1 MFSRLYGVLLPFLV
15 SFLLAYVLDPVVG
28 LLQTKCHVRNRALAV
43 CLTLL
48 LAVGLVA
55 GAVAALRKPVAEQVN
70 KAWAGFQA
78 YIADFNIND
87 YVSAETQEKL
97 LTWTE
102 EWSFEKAL
110 ANPELTTSIKELLP
124 KIGNWITGGLSW
136 MSELLVVF
144 IGFMYLI
151 FLMID
156 MPNIR
161 ANYRHYIPRKIRPQV
176 VTLMGDIDR
185 NMNAYFR
192 GQAMVATCVGVLFAI
207 GFTITGMPMGIA
219 MGLIIG
225 LLNMV
230 PYMQALGIPPCIVLC
245 LIQSAQNGQPV
256 WLTLTMMALVFIV
269 VQSIQDLILT
279 PKIMGDVTGMSP
291 AAILL
296 SLSIWGAIF
305 GVIGMIIALP
315 ITTLIISYYDR
326 YIANR
331 GVSSR
336 AHQDNYRGRIRID
349 RPMGSK

>member
-1 MFSRLYGVLLPFLV
+1 MFSRLYGVLLPFFV
-15 SFLLAYVLDPVVG
+15 SFLLAYVLDPIVVFI
-28 LLQTKCHVRNRALAV
+28 QTKCRVRNRALAV
-43 CLTLL
+43 VITLV
-48 LAVGLVA
+48 LAVGIVV
-55 GAVAALRKPVAEQVN
+55 GAIAALRKPVMDQVN
-70 KAWAGFQA
+70 TAWAGFQN
-78 YIADFNIND
+78 YIATFDINQ
-87 YVSAETQEKL
+87 YMSAETQEKL
-97 LTWTE
+97 LQWQE
-102 EWSFEKAL
+102 EWDWKSVL
-110 ANPELTTSIKELLP
+110 ANPELTSSIKELLP

-156 MPNIR
+156 FPNIR
-161 ANYRHYIPRKIRPQV
+161 ANYSKYIPRKIRPRV
-176 VTLMGDIDR
+176 VTMMGDIDR

-245 LIQSAQNGQPV
+245 LIQSAQTGQPV
-256 WLTLTMMALVFIV
+256 WLTLLLMAVVFIV
-269 VQSIQDLILT
+269 VQSIQDMVLT
-279 PKIMGDVTGMSP
+279 PKIMGNVTGMSP

-296 SLSIWGAIF
+296 SLSIWGAIC

-331 GVSSR
+331 GVASR
-336 AHQDNYRGRIRID
+336 AHQDDYRGRIRK
-349 RPMGSK
+349 PKST

>member
-1 MFSRLYGVLLPFLV
+1 MFSRLYGVLLPFFV
-15 SFLLAYVLDPVVG
+15 SFLLAYVLDPIVVFI
-28 LLQTKCHVRNRALAV
+28 QTKCRVRNRALAV
-43 CLTLL
+43 VITLV
-48 LAVGLVA
+48 LAVGIVV
-55 GAVAALRKPVAEQVN
+55 GAIAALRKPVMDQVN
-70 KAWAGFQA
+70 TAWAGFQN
-78 YIADFNIND
+78 YIATFDINQ
-87 YVSAETQEKL
+87 YMSAETQEKL
-97 LTWTE
+97 LQWQE
-102 EWSFEKAL
+102 EWDWKSVL

-156 MPNIR
+156 FPNIR
-161 ANYRHYIPRKIRPQV
+161 ANYSKYIPRKIRPRV
-176 VTLMGDIDR
+176 VTMMGDIDR

-245 LIQSAQNGQPV
+245 LIQSAQTGQPV
-256 WLTLTMMALVFIV
+256 WLTLLLMVVVFIV
-269 VQSIQDLILT
+269 VQSIQDMVLT
-279 PKIMGDVTGMSP
+279 PKIMGNVTGMSP

-296 SLSIWGAIF
+296 SLSIWGAIC

-331 GVSSR
+331 GVASR
-336 AHQDNYRGRIRID
+336 AHQDDYRGRIRK
-349 RPMGSK
+349 SK

>member
-1 MFSRLYGVLLPFLV
+1 MFSRLYGVLLPFFV
-15 SFLLAYVLDPVVG
+15 SFLLAYVLDPIVVFI
-28 LLQTKCHVRNRALAV
+28 QTKCRVRNRALAV
-43 CLTLL
+43 VVTLV
-48 LAVGLVA
+48 LAIGIVVGA
-55 GAVAALRKPVAEQVN
+55 IAALRKPVMDQVN
-70 KAWAGFQA
+70 TAWVGFQN
-78 YIADFNIND
+78 YIATFDINQ
-87 YVSAETQEKL
+87 YMSAETQEKL
-97 LTWTE
+97 LQWQE
-102 EWSFEKAL
+102 EWDWKSLL

-136 MSELLVVF
+136 MSELVVVF

-156 MPNIR
+156 FPNIR
-161 ANYRHYIPRKIRPQV
+161 ANYSKFIPRKIRPRV

-245 LIQSAQNGQPV
+245 LIQSAQTGQPV
-256 WLTLTMMALVFIV
+256 WLTLLLMAIVFIV
-269 VQSIQDLILT
+269 VQSIQDMVLT
-279 PKIMGDVTGMSP
+279 PKIMGNVTGMSP

-296 SLSIWGAIF
+296 SLSIWGALC

-336 AHQDNYRGRIRID
+336 AYQDDYRGRIRK
-349 RPMGSK
+349 SK

>member
-1 MFSRLYGVLLPFLV
+1 MFSRLYGVLLPFFV
-15 SFLLAYVLDPVVG
+15 SFLLAYVLDPIVVFI
-28 LLQTKCHVRNRALAV
+28 QTKCRVRNRALAV
-43 CLTLL
+43 VITLV
-48 LAVGLVA
+48 LAVGIVV
-55 GAVAALRKPVAEQVN
+55 GAIAALRKPVMDQVN
-70 KAWAGFQA
+70 TAWAGFQN
-78 YIADFNIND
+78 YIATFDINQ
-87 YVSAETQEKL
+87 YMSAETQEKL
-97 LTWTE
+97 LQWQE
-102 EWSFEKAL
+102 EWDWKSVL

-156 MPNIR
+156 FPNIR
-161 ANYRHYIPRKIRPQV
+161 ANYSKYIPRKIRPRV
-176 VTLMGDIDR
+176 VTMMGDIDR

-245 LIQSAQNGQPV
+245 LIQSAQTGQPV
-256 WLTLTMMALVFIV
+256 WLTLLLMAVVFIV
-269 VQSIQDLILT
+269 VQSIQDMVLT
-279 PKIMGDVTGMSP
+279 PKIMGNVTGMSP

-296 SLSIWGAIF
+296 SLSIWGAIC

-331 GVSSR
+331 GVASR
-336 AHQDNYRGRIRID
+336 AHQDDYRGRIRK
-349 RPMGSK
+349 PKST

>member
-1 MFSRLYGVLLPFLV
+1 MFSRLYGVLLPFFV
-15 SFLLAYVLDPVVG
+15 SFLLAYVLDPIVVFI
-28 LLQTKCHVRNRALAV
+28 QTKCRVRNRALAV
-43 CLTLL
+43 VITLA
-48 LAVGLVA
+48 LAVGIVV
-55 GAVAALRKPVAEQVN
+55 GAIAALRKPVMDQVN
-70 KAWAGFQA
+70 TAWAGFQN
-78 YIADFNIND
+78 YIATFDINQ
-87 YVSAETQEKL
+87 YMSAETQEKL
-97 LTWTE
+97 LQWQE
-102 EWSFEKAL
+102 EWDWKSVL

-156 MPNIR
+156 FPNIR
-161 ANYRHYIPRKIRPQV
+161 ANYSKYIPRKIRPRV

-192 GQAMVATCVGVLFAI
+192 GQAMIATCVGVLFAI

-245 LIQSAQNGQPV
+245 LIQSAQTGQPV
-256 WLTLTMMALVFIV
+256 WLTLLLMAVVFIV
-269 VQSIQDLILT
+269 VQSIQDMVLT
-279 PKIMGDVTGMSP
+279 PKIMGNVTGMSP

-296 SLSIWGAIF
+296 SLSIWGAIC

-331 GVSSR
+331 GVASR
-336 AHQDNYRGRIRID
+336 AHQDDYRGRIRK
-349 RPMGSK
+349 SK

>member
-1 MFSRLYGVLLPFLV
+1 MFSRLYGVLLPFFV
-15 SFLLAYVLDPVVG
+15 SFLLAYVLDPIVVFI
-28 LLQTKCHVRNRALAV
+28 QTKCRVRNRALAV
-43 CLTLL
+43 VITLV
-48 LAVGLVA
+48 LAVGIVV
-55 GAVAALRKPVAEQVN
+55 GAIAALRKPVMDQVN
-70 KAWAGFQA
+70 TAWAGFQN
-78 YIADFNIND
+78 YIATFDINQ
-87 YVSAETQEKL
+87 YMSAETQEKL
-97 LTWTE
+97 LQWKE
-102 EWSFEKAL
+102 EWDWKSVL

-156 MPNIR
+156 FPNIR
-161 ANYRHYIPRKIRPQV
+161 ANYSKYIPRKIRPRV

-207 GFTITGMPMGIA
+207 GFTIIGMPMGIA

-245 LIQSAQNGQPV
+245 LIQSAQTGQPV
-256 WLTLTMMALVFIV
+256 WLTLLLMAVVFIV
-269 VQSIQDLILT
+269 VQSIQDMVLT
-279 PKIMGDVTGMSP
+279 PKIMGNVTGMSP

-296 SLSIWGAIF
+296 SLSIWGAIC

-331 GVSSR
+331 GVASR
-336 AHQDNYRGRIRID
+336 AHQDDYRGRIRK
-349 RPMGSK
+349 PKST

>member
-1 MFSRLYGVLLPFLV
+1 MFSRLYGVLLPFFV
-15 SFLLAYVLDPVVG
+15 SFLLAYVLDPIVVFI
-28 LLQTKCHVRNRALAV
+28 QTKCRVRNRALAV
-43 CLTLL
+43 VVTLV
-48 LAVGLVA
+48 LAVGIVA
-55 GAVAALRKPVAEQVN
+55 GAVAALRKPVMDQVN
-70 KAWAGFQA
+70 AAWTGFQR
-78 YIADFNIND
+78 YIATFDINQ
-87 YVSAETQEKL
+87 YMSAETQEKL
-97 LTWTE
+97 LQWQE
-102 EWSFEKAL
+102 NWDWKSVL

-156 MPNIR
+156 FPNIR
-161 ANYRHYIPRKIRPQV
+161 ANYSRYIPRKIRPRV

-192 GQAMVATCVGVLFAI
+192 GQAMVATCVGILFAI

-245 LIQSAQNGQPV
+245 LIQSAQTGQPV
-256 WLTLTMMALVFIV
+256 WLTLLMMTVVFIV
-269 VQSIQDLILT
+269 VQSIQDMVLT
-279 PKIMGDVTGMSP
+279 PKIMGNVTGMSP

-296 SLSIWGAIF
+296 SLSLWGALC

-315 ITTLIISYYDR
+315 ITTLILSYYDR
-326 YIANR
+326 YVANR

-336 AHQDNYRGRIRID
+336 AHQAEYRGRLR
-349 RPMGSK
+349 RTKENQR

>member
-1 MFSRLYGVLLPFLV
+1 MFSRLYGVLLPFFV
-15 SFLLAYVLDPVVG
+15 SFLLAYVLDPIVG
-28 LLQTKCHVRNRALAV
+28 FIQTKCRVRNRALAV
-43 CLTLL
+43 CVTLL
-48 LAVGLVA
+48 LAVSIVV
-55 GAVAALRKPVAEQVN
+55 GAVAALRKPVTEQVN
-70 KAWAGFQA
+70 AAWTGFQN
-78 YIADFNIND
+78 YIAAFNIND

-97 LTWTE
+97 LQWQTE
-102 EWSFEKAL
+102 WDWQSIL
-110 ANPELTTSIKELLP
+110 ANPELTNSIKNLIP
-124 KIGNWITGGLSW
+124 SIGNWITGGLSW

-156 MPNIR
+156 FPNIR
-161 ANYRHYIPRKIRPQV
+161 ANYSRFIPRKIRPKV
-176 VTLMGDIDR
+176 VMLMGDIDR

-192 GQAMVATCVGVLFAI
+192 GQATVATCVGILFAI
-207 GFTITGMPMGIA
+207 GFTIIGMPMGIA

-245 LIQSAQNGQPV
+245 LIQSAQTGQPV
-256 WLTLTMMALVFIV
+256 WLTLLMMAAVFVV
-269 VQSIQDLILT
+269 VQTIQDMVLT

-296 SLSIWGAIF
+296 SLSIWGALC

-326 YIANR
+326 FIANR
-331 GVSSR
+331 GVSTR
-336 AHQDNYRGRIRID
+336 AHQADYRGRLR
-349 RPMGSK
+349 KK

>member
-1 MFSRLYGVLLPFLV
+1 MFSRLYGVLLPFFV
-15 SFLLAYVLDPVVG
+15 SFLLAYVLDPVVVFI
-28 LLQTKCHVRNRALAV
+28 QTKCRVRNRALAV
-43 CLTLL
+43 VLTLV
-48 LAVGLVA
+48 LAIGIVA
-55 GAVAALRKPVAEQVN
+55 GAIAALRKPVMDQVN
-70 KAWAGFQA
+70 TAWAGFQN
-78 YIADFNIND
+78 YIAAFNINQ

-97 LTWTE
+97 LQWQE
-102 EWSFEKAL
+102 DWDWQAAL
-110 ANPELTTSIKELLP
+110 ANPELTNSIKSLLP

-136 MSELLVVF
+136 LSELLVVF

-156 MPNIR
+156 FPNIR
-161 ANYRHYIPRKIRPQV
+161 ANYSNYIPRKIRPQV

-192 GQAMVATCVGVLFAI
+192 GQATVAACVGVLFAI

-245 LIQSAQNGQPV
+245 LIQSAQTGQPV
-256 WLTLTMMALVFIV
+256 WLTLLLMAVVFIV

-279 PKIMGDVTGMSP
+279 PKIMGNVTGMSP

-296 SLSIWGAIF
+296 SLSIWGAIA

-315 ITTLIISYYDR
+315 LTTLIISYYDR
-326 YIANR
+326 FVANR

-336 AHQDNYRGRIRID
+336 AHQAHYRGRLRH
-349 RPMGSK
+349 

>member
-1 MFSRLYGVLLPFLV
+1 MFSRLYGVLLPFFV
-15 SFLLAYVLDPVVG
+15 SFLLAYVLDPIVVFI
-28 LLQTKCHVRNRALAV
+28 QTKCRVRNRALAV
-43 CLTLL
+43 VLTLV
-48 LAVGLVA
+48 LAVGIVV
-55 GAVAALRKPVAEQVN
+55 GAIAALRKPVMDQVN
-70 KAWAGFQA
+70 TAWAGFQN
-78 YIADFNIND
+78 YIATFDINQ
-87 YVSAETQEKL
+87 YMSAETQEKL
-97 LTWTE
+97 LQWQE
-102 EWSFEKAL
+102 EWDWKSVL

-156 MPNIR
+156 FPNIR
-161 ANYRHYIPRKIRPQV
+161 ANYSKYIPRKIRPRV
-176 VTLMGDIDR
+176 VTMMGDIDR

-245 LIQSAQNGQPV
+245 LIQSAQTGQPV
-256 WLTLTMMALVFIV
+256 WLTLLLMAVVFIV
-269 VQSIQDLILT
+269 VQSIQDMVLT
-279 PKIMGDVTGMSP
+279 PKIMGNVTGMSP

-296 SLSIWGAIF
+296 SLSIWGAIC

-331 GVSSR
+331 GVASR
-336 AHQDNYRGRIRID
+336 AHQDDYRGRIRK
-349 RPMGSK
+349 SK

>member
-1 MFSRLYGVLLPFLV
+1 MFSRLYGVLLPFFV
-15 SFLLAYVLDPVVG
+15 SFLLAYVLDPIVVFI
-28 LLQTKCHVRNRALAV
+28 QTKCRVRNRALAV
-43 CLTLL
+43 VITLV
-48 LAVGLVA
+48 LAVGIVV
-55 GAVAALRKPVAEQVN
+55 GAIAALRKPVMDQVN
-70 KAWAGFQA
+70 TAWAGFQN
-78 YIADFNIND
+78 YIATFDINQ
-87 YVSAETQEKL
+87 YMSAETQEKL
-97 LTWTE
+97 LQWQE
-102 EWSFEKAL
+102 EWDWKSVL
-110 ANPELTTSIKELLP
+110 ANPELTSSIKELLP

-136 MSELLVVF
+136 MSELLVIF

-156 MPNIR
+156 FPNIR
-161 ANYRHYIPRKIRPQV
+161 ANYSKYIPRKIRPRV
-176 VTLMGDIDR
+176 VTMMGDIDR

-207 GFTITGMPMGIA
+207 GFTIIGMPMGIA

-245 LIQSAQNGQPV
+245 LIQSAQTGQPV
-256 WLTLTMMALVFIV
+256 WLTLLLMAVVFIV
-269 VQSIQDLILT
+269 VQSIQDMVLT
-279 PKIMGDVTGMSP
+279 PKIMGNVTGMSP

-296 SLSIWGAIF
+296 SLSIWGAIC

-331 GVSSR
+331 GVASR
-336 AHQDNYRGRIRID
+336 AHQDDYRGRIRK
-349 RPMGSK
+349 PKST

>member
-1 MFSRLYGVLLPFLV
+1 MFSRLYGVLLPFFV
-15 SFLLAYVLDPVVG
+15 SFLLAYVLDPIVVFI
-28 LLQTKCHVRNRALAV
+28 QTKCRVRNRALAV
-43 CLTLL
+43 VITLV
-48 LAVGLVA
+48 LAVGIVV
-55 GAVAALRKPVAEQVN
+55 GAIAALRKPVMDQVN
-70 KAWAGFQA
+70 TAWVGFQN
-78 YIADFNIND
+78 YIATFDINQ
-87 YVSAETQEKL
+87 YMSAETQEKL
-97 LTWTE
+97 LQWQE
-102 EWSFEKAL
+102 EWDWKSLL

-136 MSELLVVF
+136 MSELVVVF

-156 MPNIR
+156 FPNIR
-161 ANYRHYIPRKIRPQV
+161 ANYSKFIPRKIRPRV

-245 LIQSAQNGQPV
+245 LIQSAQTGQPV
-256 WLTLTMMALVFIV
+256 WLTLLLMAIVFIV
-269 VQSIQDLILT
+269 VQSIQDMVLT
-279 PKIMGDVTGMSP
+279 PKIMGNVTGMSP

-296 SLSIWGAIF
+296 SLSLWGAIC

-336 AHQDNYRGRIRID
+336 AYQDDYRGRIRK
-349 RPMGSK
+349 SK

>member
-1 MFSRLYGVLLPFLV
+1 MFSRLYGVLLPFFV
-15 SFLLAYVLDPVVG
+15 SFLLAYVLDPVVVFV
-28 LLQTKCHVRNRALAV
+28 QTKCRVRNRALAV
-43 CLTLL
+43 VVTLVMV
-48 LAVGLVA
+48 VGIVI
-55 GAVAALRKPVAEQVN
+55 GAVAALRKPVTEQVN
-70 KAWAGFQA
+70 AAWVGFQN
-78 YIADFNIND
+78 YISAFNIND

-97 LTWTE
+97 LQWQS
-102 EWSFEKAL
+102 EWDWKSAL
-110 ANPELTTSIKELLP
+110 ANPELTNSIKQLLP
-124 KIGNWITGGLSW
+124 KISNWITGGLSW
-136 MSELLVVF
+136 LSELMVVF

-156 MPNIR
+156 FPNIR
-161 ANYRHYIPRKIRPQV
+161 AGYSRFIPRKIRPQV

-192 GQAMVATCVGVLFAI
+192 GQATVAACVGILFAV
-207 GFTITGMPMGIA
+207 GFSLTGMPMGIA

-245 LIQSAQNGQPV
+245 LIQSAQTGQPV
-256 WLTLTMMALVFIV
+256 WLTLLMMALVFVV
-269 VQSIQDLILT
+269 VQSIQDMVLT

-296 SLSIWGAIF
+296 SLSIWGALC

-315 ITTLIISYYDR
+315 VTTLIISYYDR
-326 YIANR
+326 YVANR

-336 AHQDNYRGRIRID
+336 AHQADYRGRIRKKQHT
-349 RPMGSK
+349 SL

>member
-1 MFSRLYGVLLPFLV
+1 MFSRLYGVLLPFFV
-15 SFLLAYVLDPVVG
+15 SFLLAYVLDPIVG
-28 LLQTKCHVRNRALAV
+28 FIQTKCRVRNRALAV
-43 CLTLL
+43 CVTLL
-48 LAVGLVA
+48 LAVSIVV
-55 GAVAALRKPVAEQVN
+55 GAVAALRKPVTEQVN
-70 KAWAGFQA
+70 AAWMGFQN
-78 YIADFNIND
+78 YIAAFNIND

-97 LTWTE
+97 LQWQTE
-102 EWSFEKAL
+102 WDWQSIL
-110 ANPELTTSIKELLP
+110 ANPELTNSIKNLIP
-124 KIGNWITGGLSW
+124 SIGNWITGGLSW

-156 MPNIR
+156 FPNIR
-161 ANYRHYIPRKIRPQV
+161 ANYSRFIPRKIRPKV
-176 VTLMGDIDR
+176 VMLMGDIDR

-192 GQAMVATCVGVLFAI
+192 GQATVATCVGILFAI
-207 GFTITGMPMGIA
+207 GFTIIGMPMGIA

-245 LIQSAQNGQPV
+245 LIQSAQTGQPV
-256 WLTLTMMALVFIV
+256 WLTLLMMAAVFVV
-269 VQSIQDLILT
+269 VQTIQDMVLT

-296 SLSIWGAIF
+296 SLSIWGALC

-326 YIANR
+326 FIANR

-336 AHQDNYRGRIRID
+336 AHQADYRGRLR
-349 RPMGSK
+349 KK

>member
-1 MFSRLYGVLLPFLV
+1 MFSRLYGVLLPFFV
-15 SFLLAYVLDPVVG
+15 SFLLAYVLDPIVVFI
-28 LLQTKCHVRNRALAV
+28 QTKCRVRNRALAV
-43 CLTLL
+43 VITLV
-48 LAVGLVA
+48 LAVGIVA
-55 GAVAALRKPVAEQVN
+55 GAIAALRKPVMDQVN
-70 KAWAGFQA
+70 TAWVGFQN
-78 YIADFNIND
+78 YIATFDINQ
-87 YVSAETQEKL
+87 YMSAETQEKL
-97 LTWTE
+97 LQWQE
-102 EWSFEKAL
+102 EWDWKSLL

-156 MPNIR
+156 FPNIR
-161 ANYRHYIPRKIRPQV
+161 ANYSKFIPRKIRPRV

-245 LIQSAQNGQPV
+245 LIQSAQTGQPV
-256 WLTLTMMALVFIV
+256 WLTLLLMAIVFIV
-269 VQSIQDLILT
+269 VQSIQDMVLT
-279 PKIMGDVTGMSP
+279 PKIMGNVTGMSP

-296 SLSIWGAIF
+296 SLSIWGAIC

-336 AHQDNYRGRIRID
+336 AYQDDYRGRIRK
-349 RPMGSK
+349 SK

>member
-1 MFSRLYGVLLPFLV
+1 MFSRLYGVLLPFFV
-15 SFLLAYVLDPVVG
+15 SFLLAYVLDPIVVFI
-28 LLQTKCHVRNRALAV
+28 QTKCRVRNRALAV
-43 CLTLL
+43 VITLV
-48 LAVGLVA
+48 LAVGIVV
-55 GAVAALRKPVAEQVN
+55 GAIAALRKPVMDQVN
-70 KAWAGFQA
+70 TAWAGFQN
-78 YIADFNIND
+78 YIATFDINQ
-87 YVSAETQEKL
+87 YMSAETQEKL
-97 LTWTE
+97 LQWQE
-102 EWSFEKAL
+102 EWDWKSVL
-110 ANPELTTSIKELLP
+110 ANPELTSSIKELLP

-156 MPNIR
+156 FPNIR
-161 ANYRHYIPRKIRPQV
+161 ANYSKYIPRKIRPRV
-176 VTLMGDIDR
+176 VTMMGDIDR

-207 GFTITGMPMGIA
+207 GFTIIGMPMGIA

-245 LIQSAQNGQPV
+245 LIQSAQTGQPV
-256 WLTLTMMALVFIV
+256 WLTLLLMAVVFIV
-269 VQSIQDLILT
+269 VQSIQDMVLT
-279 PKIMGDVTGMSP
+279 PKIMGNVTGMSP

-296 SLSIWGAIF
+296 SLSIWGAIC

-331 GVSSR
+331 GVASR
-336 AHQDNYRGRIRID
+336 AHQDDYRGRIRK
-349 RPMGSK
+349 SK

>member
-1 MFSRLYGVLLPFLV
+1 MFSRLYGVLLPFFV

-28 LLQTKCHVRNRALAV
+28 FVQTKVRIKNRALAV
-43 CLTLL
+43 LVTLL
-48 LAVGLVA
+48 LVVSLAV
-55 GAVAALRKPVAEQVN
+55 GAVAAIKRPLIDQVN
-70 KAWAGFQA
+70 SAWTGFQA
-78 YIADFNIND
+78 YIATVNIND

-97 LTWTE
+97 LQWKTE
-102 EWSFEKAL
+102 WDWQAAL
-110 ANPELTTSIKELLP
+110 ANPELTNSIKDLLP

-136 MSELLVVF
+136 LSELVVIF

-156 MPNIR
+156 FPNIR
-161 ANYRHYIPRKIRPQV
+161 ASYSRFIPRKIRPQV

-192 GQAMVATCVGVLFAI
+192 GQAMVATCVGVLFAL

-230 PYMQALGIPPCIVLC
+230 PYMQALAIPPCLVLC
-245 LIQSAQNGQPV
+245 LLQSAQTGQPV
-256 WLTLTMMALVFIV
+256 WLTVLMMAIVFVV
-269 VQSIQDLILT
+269 VQSIQDLVLT

-296 SLSIWGAIF
+296 SLSMWGALF

-315 ITTLIISYYDR
+315 LTTLIISYYDR
-326 YIANR
+326 YVANR

-336 AHQDNYRGRIRID
+336 AHQAHYRGRIRK
-349 RPMGSK
+349 S

>member
-1 MFSRLYGVLLPFLV
+1 MFSRLYGVLLPFFV
-15 SFLLAYVLDPVVG
+15 SFLLAYVLDPIVVFI
-28 LLQTKCHVRNRALAV
+28 QTKCRVRNRALAV
-43 CLTLL
+43 VITLV
-48 LAVGLVA
+48 LAVGIVV
-55 GAVAALRKPVAEQVN
+55 GAIAALRKPVMDQVN
-70 KAWAGFQA
+70 TAWTGFQN
-78 YIADFNIND
+78 YIATFDINQ
-87 YVSAETQEKL
+87 YMSAETQEKL
-97 LTWTE
+97 LQWQE
-102 EWSFEKAL
+102 EWDWKSVL

-156 MPNIR
+156 FPNIR
-161 ANYRHYIPRKIRPQV
+161 ANYSKYIPRKIRPRV
-176 VTLMGDIDR
+176 VTMMGDIDR

-245 LIQSAQNGQPV
+245 LIQSAQTGQPV
-256 WLTLTMMALVFIV
+256 WLTLLLMAVVFIV
-269 VQSIQDLILT
+269 VQSIQDMVLT
-279 PKIMGDVTGMSP
+279 PKIMGNVTGMSP

-296 SLSIWGAIF
+296 SLSIWGAIC

-331 GVSSR
+331 GVASR
-336 AHQDNYRGRIRID
+336 AHQDDYRGRIRK
-349 RPMGSK
+349 SK

>member
-1 MFSRLYGVLLPFLV
+1 MFSRLYGVLLPFFV
-15 SFLLAYVLDPVVG
+15 SFLLAYVLDPIVVFI
-28 LLQTKCHVRNRALAV
+28 QTKCRVRNRALAV
-43 CLTLL
+43 VVTLV
-48 LAVGLVA
+48 LAIGIVVGA
-55 GAVAALRKPVAEQVN
+55 IAALRKPVMDQVN
-70 KAWAGFQA
+70 TAWVGFQN
-78 YIADFNIND
+78 YIATFDINQ
-87 YVSAETQEKL
+87 YMSAETQEKL
-97 LTWTE
+97 LQWQE
-102 EWSFEKAL
+102 EWDWKSLL

-144 IGFMYLI
+144 IGLMYLI

-156 MPNIR
+156 FPNIR
-161 ANYRHYIPRKIRPQV
+161 ANYSKFIPRKIRPRV

-245 LIQSAQNGQPV
+245 LIQSAQTGQPV
-256 WLTLTMMALVFIV
+256 WLTLLLMAIVFIV
-269 VQSIQDLILT
+269 VQSIQDMVLT
-279 PKIMGDVTGMSP
+279 PKIMGNVTGMSP

-296 SLSIWGAIF
+296 SLSIWGAIC

-336 AHQDNYRGRIRID
+336 AYQDDYRGRIRK
-349 RPMGSK
+349 SK

>member
-1 MFSRLYGVLLPFLV
+1 MFSRLYGVLLPFFV
-15 SFLLAYVLDPVVG
+15 SFLLAYVLDPIVVFI
-28 LLQTKCHVRNRALAV
+28 QTKCRVRNRALAV
-43 CLTLL
+43 VVTLV
-48 LAVGLVA
+48 LAIGIVVGA
-55 GAVAALRKPVAEQVN
+55 IAALRKPVMEQVN
-70 KAWAGFQA
+70 TAWVGFQN
-78 YIADFNIND
+78 YIATFDINQ
-87 YVSAETQEKL
+87 YMSAETQEKL
-97 LTWTE
+97 LQWQE
-102 EWSFEKAL
+102 EWDWKSLL

-136 MSELLVVF
+136 MSELVVVF

-156 MPNIR
+156 FPNIR
-161 ANYRHYIPRKIRPQV
+161 ANYSKFIPRKIRPRV

-245 LIQSAQNGQPV
+245 LIQSAQTGQPV
-256 WLTLTMMALVFIV
+256 WLTLLLMAIVFIV
-269 VQSIQDLILT
+269 VQSIQDMVLT
-279 PKIMGDVTGMSP
+279 PKIMGNVTGMSP

-296 SLSIWGAIF
+296 SLSLWGAIC

-336 AHQDNYRGRIRID
+336 AYQDDYRGRIRK
-349 RPMGSK
+349 SK

>member
-1 MFSRLYGVLLPFLV
+1 MFSRLYGVLLPFFV
-15 SFLLAYVLDPVVG
+15 SFLLAYVLDPIVVFI
-28 LLQTKCHVRNRALAV
+28 QTKCRVRNRALAV
-43 CLTLL
+43 VITLV
-48 LAVGLVA
+48 LAVGIVV
-55 GAVAALRKPVAEQVN
+55 GAIAALRKPVMDQVN
-70 KAWAGFQA
+70 TAWAGFQN
-78 YIADFNIND
+78 YIATFDINQ
-87 YVSAETQEKL
+87 YMSAETQEKL
-97 LTWTE
+97 LQWKE
-102 EWSFEKAL
+102 EWDWKSVL

-156 MPNIR
+156 FPNIR
-161 ANYRHYIPRKIRPQV
+161 ANYSKYIPRKIRPRV
-176 VTLMGDIDR
+176 VTMMGDIDR

-207 GFTITGMPMGIA
+207 GFTIIGMPMGIA

-245 LIQSAQNGQPV
+245 LIQSAQTGQPV
-256 WLTLTMMALVFIV
+256 WLTLLLMAVVFIV
-269 VQSIQDLILT
+269 VQSIQDMVLT
-279 PKIMGDVTGMSP
+279 PKIMGNVTGMSP

-296 SLSIWGAIF
+296 SLSIWGAIC

-331 GVSSR
+331 GVASR
-336 AHQDNYRGRIRID
+336 AHQDDYRGRIRK
-349 RPMGSK
+349 PKST

>member
-1 MFSRLYGVLLPFLV
+1 MFSRLYGVLLPFFV
-15 SFLLAYVLDPVVG
+15 SFLLAYVLDPIVVFI
-28 LLQTKCHVRNRALAV
+28 QTKCRVRNRALAV
-43 CLTLL
+43 VITLV
-48 LAVGLVA
+48 LAVGIVV
-55 GAVAALRKPVAEQVN
+55 GAIAALRKPVMDQVN
-70 KAWAGFQA
+70 TAWAGFQN
-78 YIADFNIND
+78 YIATFDINQ
-87 YVSAETQEKL
+87 YMSAETQEKL
-97 LTWTE
+97 LQWQE
-102 EWSFEKAL
+102 EWDWKSVL
-110 ANPELTTSIKELLP
+110 ANPELTSSIKELLP

-136 MSELLVVF
+136 MSELLVIF

-156 MPNIR
+156 FPNIR
-161 ANYRHYIPRKIRPQV
+161 ANYSKYIPRKIRPRV
-176 VTLMGDIDR
+176 VTMMGDIDR

-207 GFTITGMPMGIA
+207 GFTIIGMPMGIA

-245 LIQSAQNGQPV
+245 LIQSAQTGQPV
-256 WLTLTMMALVFIV
+256 WLTLLLMAVVFIV
-269 VQSIQDLILT
+269 VQSIQDMVLT
-279 PKIMGDVTGMSP
+279 PKIMGNVTGMSP

-296 SLSIWGAIF
+296 SLSIWGAIC

-331 GVSSR
+331 GVASR
-336 AHQDNYRGRIRID
+336 AHQDDYRGRIRK
-349 RPMGSK
+349 SK

>member
-1 MFSRLYGVLLPFLV
+1 MFSRLYGVLLPFFV
-15 SFLLAYVLDPVVG
+15 SFLLAYVLDPIVVFI
-28 LLQTKCHVRNRALAV
+28 QTKCKVRNRVLAV
-43 CLTLL
+43 MLTLL
-48 LAVGLVA
+48 LVISIVV
-55 GAVAALRKPVAEQVN
+55 GAVAALRKPVMDQVN
-70 KAWAGFQA
+70 SAWAGFQA

-97 LTWTE
+97 LNWTE
-102 EWSFEKAL
+102 EWSFEKVL

-144 IGFMYLI
+144 MGFMYLI

-161 ANYRHYIPRKIRPQV
+161 AKYSHYIPRKIRPQV

-192 GQAMVATCVGVLFAI
+192 GQAMVAGCVGVLFAI

-245 LIQSAQNGQPV
+245 LLQSAQTGQPV
-256 WLTLTMMALVFIV
+256 WLTLLMMAIVFIV
-269 VQSIQDLILT
+269 VQSIQDMYLT

-296 SLSIWGAIF
+296 SLSIWGAIC

-326 YIANR
+326 YVSNR
-331 GVSSR
+331 GVTSR
-336 AHQDNYRGRIRID
+336 NHQSDYPGRLRGNF
-349 RPMGSK
+349 PPKQ